1 MKASWVTKGEFSR
14 AMQLMERRFAQIDQ
28 RIDDRQSEL
37 AEMIKAV
44 FDDLSTQFKSH
55 SRVID
60 DHERRLAVVEYALAI
75 PKK

>member
-1 MKASWVTKGEFSR
+1 MKTTWVTKGEFNHR
-14 AMQLMERRFAQIDQ
+14 LNQLEQ

-37 AEMIKAV
+37 AVMIKAG
-44 FDDLSTQFKSH
+44 FDDLSAQFKSH

-60 DHERRLAVVEYALAI
+60 DHERRLAVVEYALSI